1 MPGRRP
7 SRPAAGTL
15 GDVIERWRLSPAW
28 TNLKPTSKTRYL
40 SLLAHVQSLAKLDV
54 TAIRRRHVLQLRDQF
69 AAEAPATANGLV
81 SLLSIILGFAVERE
95 YVETNVAFKIPK
107 PKLGRHS
114 RWSDA
119 QIAFFLEHA
128 RKGARRA
135 GLLAMETGQRRGDLL
150 AATWSQWDGETFK
163 VEQQK
168 TGRLVMLRASERLVT
183 ELTAWRL
190 EARARSTPAVTILTN
205 DRYGRPWTYA
215 GFSASWDA
223 EMKRLEA
230 LSDKLA
236 AEIGGDRFA
245 GLTFHGLRA
254 THACWLLEAGASPA
268 EVMACCGWESYKQ
281 LQHYTRDVD
290 RKRQASA
297 AIVKLDAFRHL
308 ATPKKER
315 DAG

>member
-15 GDVIERWRLSPAW
+15 GDVIERWRLSPGW
-28 TNLKPTSKTRYL
+28 TNLKPSSKARYL
-40 SLLAHVQSLAKLDV
+40 SLLSHLESLARLDV
-54 TAIRRRHVLQLRDQF
+54 TAIRRRHVLMLRDQF
-69 AAEAPATANGLV
+69 AASAPATANGLV
-81 SLLSIILGFAVERE
+81 SLISIILGFAVERE
-95 YVETNVAFKIPK
+95 YVETNVALKVPK
-107 PKLGRHS
+107 PKMGRHG

-150 AATWSQWDGETFK
+150 AATWSQWDGETFR

-168 TGRLVMLRASERLVT
+168 TGRLVLLRASERLT
-183 ELTAWRL
+183 KELTAWRL
-190 EARARSTPAVTILTN
+190 EARSRATPAVTVLTN

-223 EMKRLEA
+223 EMKRLAA
-230 LSDKLA
+230 LAIEKD
-236 AEIGGDRFA
+236 AEPFKD
-245 GLTFHGLRA
+245 LTFHGLRA

-297 AIVKLDAFRHL
+297 AIVKLDAFRL
-308 ATPKKER
+308 ASKPAKQR